1 MIRRNS
7 KQKKQIKNN
16 VMKLTSEELIVI
28 IDPQKD
34 FTDPNGAYA
43 KRHSDTSNITEVKAR
58 INQLTK
64 QIDKDK
70 FVIIY
75 SNYQKDQFGIGL
87 SMCIENTAGH
97 EIDIDYDD
105 NTKLIPKTQHSC
117 FSSNEF
123 ENFLKTNNIQKI
135 ILCGFLAEYCVKE
148 TAIDGLAKGYKVAL
162 ATEYIGTGDDVQHRK
177 QETLLDLESKGA
189 VIINTLFD

>member
-1 MIRRNS
+1 ME
-7 KQKKQIKNN
+7 
-16 VMKLTSEELIVI
+16 LTSEELIVI

-64 QIDKDK
+64 QIDKDR

-87 SMCIENTAGH
+87 SMCIEGTTGH
-97 EIDIDYDD
+97 EIDIDFDD
-105 NTKLIPKTQHSC
+105 STKLIPKTQHSC
-117 FSSNEF
+117 FSSVEF